1 MMWVHTFS
9 TEMQNDSMMC
19 GVACLSM
26 ICQQYGKDYS
36 QEYLTSPLCPDHRGC
51 LFMVDHGVILVIIY
65 CKESWGRF
73 SMIHFLVKYFVL

>member
-36 QEYLTSPLCPDHRGC
+36 QEYLTSLCVPTTE
-51 LFMVDHGVILVIIY
+51 GVSLWWITGSVLVIIY
-65 CKESWGRF
+65 CKENWG
-73 SMIHFLVKYFVL
+73 L